1 MNVDR
6 IQKQLEIDEG
16 VKYVIYI
23 DHLGYPTFGIGHR
36 ITREDKEYWEPIGTA
51 VSEKRVRAAFEKDL
65 CTAIGDCEAIYGE
78 RFSSWPRDVHEVLVN
93 MMFNMGRTRMRKFKK
108 MKAALIKEDWK
119 QAAKEGRDSRWHKQ
133 VPNRAE
139 RLMTKLENVT

>member
-23 DHLGYPTFGIGHR
+23 DHLGYPTFGVGHR

-78 RFSSWPRDVHEVLVN
+78 GFSRWPRDVHEVLVN

-108 MKAALIKEDWK
+108 MKAALMRQDWK
-119 QAAKEGRDSRWHKQ
+119 EAAKEGRDSRWHKQ

>member
-1 MNVDR
+1 MNLER
-6 IQKQLEIDEG
+6 IQKQLEADEG

-36 ITREDKEYWEPIGTA
+36 ITREDKEYWEPLGTA
-51 VSEKRVRAAFEKDL
+51 VSEKRVREAFKQDL

-78 RFSSWPRDVHEVLVN
+78 RFSSWPGDVHEILVN
-93 MMFNMGRTRMRKFKK
+93 MMFNMGRTRMKKFKK
-108 MKAALIKEDWK
+108 MREALLLQDWK
-119 QAAKEGRDSRWHKQ
+119 EAAKEGRDSKWHKQ

-139 RLMTKLENVT
+139 RLMVRLENVS

>member
-16 VKYVIYI
+16 VKYAIYI
-23 DHLGYPTFGIGHR
+23 DHLGYPTFGVGHR

-78 RFSSWPRDVHEVLVN
+78 GFSGWPRDVHEVLVN

-119 QAAKEGRDSRWHKQ
+119 EAAKEGRDSRWHKQ

>member
-1 MNVDR
+1 MNIDS
-6 IQKQLEIDEG
+6 IQKQLEVDEG
-16 VKYVIYI
+16 VKYSIYI

-36 ITREDKEYWEPIGTA
+36 ITREDKEYWEPIGTKI
-51 VSEKRVRAAFEKDL
+51 SEKRVKDAFKQDL

-78 RFSSWPRDVHEVLVN
+78 RFSSWPEEVKQVLVN

-108 MKAALIKEDWK
+108 MNAALLNQDWK
-119 QAAKEGRDSRWHKQ
+119 EAAKEGRDSRWHKQ

-139 RLMTKLENVT
+139 RLMTRLENVT

>member
-23 DHLGYPTFGIGHR
+23 DHLGYPTFGVGHR

-78 RFSSWPRDVHEVLVN
+78 GFSGWPRDVHEVLVN

-108 MKAALIKEDWK
+108 MKAALMKQDWK
-119 QAAKEGRDSRWHKQ
+119 EAAKEGRDSRWHKQ